1 MITMGILFKIVCLSS
16 KFYQNIRENKIL
28 VKVAKGIAKMQW
40 IIYLHDIFQ
49 HKVGIQ
55 LKIITG
61 KKFNELSWVP
71 SIKYYEAIKMN
82 MVETV

>member
-1 MITMGILFKIVCLSS
+1 
-16 KFYQNIRENKIL
+16 
-28 VKVAKGIAKMQW
+28 MQW